1 MKYLLDTN
9 TCIYL
14 IRQSS
19 SAVRRRLEAHPIED
33 VAISAI
39 TLGELQYGVA
49 RSRAPETNQAALDQ
63 FLVPLTVLPFDA
75 RAAAIFGSIRA
86 ALEGQGRT
94 IGPYDLLIAACALS
108 TETTVVTNNLREFA
122 RVPGLLV
129 EDWTA
134 PG

>member
-19 SAVRRRLEAHPIED
+19 PAVRRRLEAHPIEE
-33 VAISAI
+33 VAVSAI
-39 TLGELQYGVA
+39 TLGELQHGVA
-49 RSRAPETNQAALDQ
+49 RSRTPDANQAALDQ
-63 FLVPLTVLPFDA
+63 FLLPLTVLPFDY
-75 RAAAIFGSIRA
+75 RAAAIFGPVRV
-86 ALEGQGRT
+86 ALERQGQT

-108 TETTVVTNNLREFA
+108 AGLTVVTNNIREFA

-134 PG
+134 QG